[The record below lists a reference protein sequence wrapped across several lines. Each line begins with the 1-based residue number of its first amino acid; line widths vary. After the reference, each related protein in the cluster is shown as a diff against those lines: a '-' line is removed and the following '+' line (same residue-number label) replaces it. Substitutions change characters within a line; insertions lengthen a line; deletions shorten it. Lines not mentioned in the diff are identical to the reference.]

1 MMMKTR
7 NLLGLLAVVL
17 FAVAALFVGSCDDL
31 GGEWGR
37 FHQVCPRYVEKC
49 RELAEKC
56 RGIFGNCDKMRA
68 IPQCILTK

>member
-7 NLLGLLAVVL
+7 NLLGLLAVVY
-17 FAVAALFVGSCDDL
+17 FAVAALFMSSCDDL

-37 FHQVCPRYVEKC
+37 FHQICPRYQKKC